1 MADQKTILSKVRQKN
16 DQGSF
21 DASVDI
27 GLTYKQVI
35 DDTTGYSLKQF
46 YNNYLQFMNSSYFMY
61 TGAEQPVNS
70 KTLLW
75 IDTGSTPAID

>member
-16 DQGSF
+16 DQGMF

-27 GLTYKQVI
+27 GLTYEQVV
-35 DDTTGYSLKQF
+35 DATTGYSLKQF
-46 YNNYLQFMNSSYFMY
+46 YNNYLQFMNSSYFMHI
-61 TGAEQPVNS
+61 GSEQPVNS

-75 IDTGSTPAID
+75 IDTGSTPAIN